1 MMDFLS
7 IFRDPFSL
15 RSIRCRRQGSPQPAV
30 VSSALTSA
38 SNSRVSRVTSL
49 PGGVRA
55 RLPLPFREESHLRW
69 MKVTR
74 QSEQGTLPGPRI
86 LLASSALPLFRRC
99 RRHLASLILKEA
111 LCLTGSTAASWQE
124 LETVL
129 FPEWITRAGAAL
141 GLGVPQLT
149 VKPFSD
155 SGKNRARE
163 GQVRAQ
169 VSFLPERL
177 QLSMAFEAPRLL

>member
-7 IFRDPFSL
+7 IFRDPFSR

-38 SNSRVSRVTSL
+38 SSSRVSRVTSL

-55 RLPLPFREESHLRW
+55 RRPLPFREESHLRW
-69 MKVTR
+69 MKVTW
-74 QSEQGTLPGPRI
+74 QSEQGAPPGPVI
-86 LLASSALPLFRRC
+86 LLVSSVLPLFRRC
-99 RRHLASLILKEA
+99 KWHLASLILKEA
-111 LCLTGSTAASWQE
+111 RCLTVSTAASWQW
-124 LETVL
+124 LEFVL
-129 FPEWITRAGAAL
+129 FPAWLARAGAAL
-141 GLGVPQLT
+141 GLGMPQLT

-155 SGKNRARE
+155 SGKNRARD

-169 VSFLPERL
+169 VSFFPDRL
-177 QLSMAFEAPRLL
+177 QLSMAFEAPGLL

>member
-1 MMDFLS
+1 MDFLS

-15 RSIRCRRQGSPQPAV
+15 RSIRCRRQVSPQPAV

-69 MKVTR
+69 IKVTW
-74 QSEQGTLPGPRI
+74 QSEQEAPPGPGI
-86 LLASSALPLFRRC
+86 LPLASSALPLFRRC

-124 LETVL
+124 LEMVL
-129 FPEWITRAGAAL
+129 FPG
-141 GLGVPQLT
+141 
-149 VKPFSD
+149 
-155 SGKNRARE
+155 
-163 GQVRAQ
+163 
-169 VSFLPERL
+169 
-177 QLSMAFEAPRLL
+177 